1 MFAMLFANFDPLV
14 VQEARFAAEAS
25 EPTMLLSV
33 VFIVM
38 LLMGLA
44 VLGGVVA
51 VVCLIVWLCRRGSS
65 DNGLKQTI
73 TEQQTQIDDM
83 KRELEEVKRKL
94 EG

>member
-1 MFAMLFANFDPLV
+1 MFAMLFGNINPMVEMESMGAVRSFMVLPI
-14 VQEARFAAEAS
+14 
-25 EPTMLLSV
+25 
-33 VFIVM
+33 VFVIM
-38 LLMGLA
+38 LLMALVFA
-44 VLGGVVA
+44 A

-73 TEQQTQIDDM
+73 TEQQTKIDDL